1 VVDAGRALG
10 CAALRIIDI
19 EPYGPVAEVER
30 MWVSPQL
37 RGQGV
42 GRALL
47 ERLHADAAGRGL
59 TRVVLDSKREL
70 VHARRLYL
78 SAGYTDI
85 EPYGDNSNA
94 TVSMGLRL
102 DGSGW

>member
-1 VVDAGRALG
+1 
-10 CAALRIIDI
+10 
-19 EPYGPVAEVER
+19 
-30 MWVSPQL
+30 
-37 RGQGV
+37 
-42 GRALL
+42 
-47 ERLHADAAGRGL
+47 L

>member
-1 VVDAGRALG
+1 MG
-10 CAALRIIDI
+10 CAALKIIEI
-19 EPYGPVAEVER
+19 EPYGPVAEVKR

-37 RGQGV
+37 RGLGV

-47 ERLHADAAGRGL
+47 ERLHADAGGRGL

-70 VHARRLYL
+70 VQARRLYL

-85 EPYGDNSNA
+85 APYGDNADA
-94 TVSMGLRL
+94 TVWMGLRL
-102 DGSGW
+102 DGRRW